1 MSAPGQPADGPEQT
15 AAAPGR
21 EAPGEEPSP
30 AEREPPPKPP
40 EGTPPEGT
48 PPEGTPAEHRRPSG
62 EEQAEQ
68 AAAALAH
75 AAAQGIHC
83 LAIPTPFA
91 VGRVNAYLIEDDP
104 LTLIDSGPNSA
115 KALDELEQAL
125 AARGH
130 AIEDVE
136 LLVVTH
142 QHIDHFGLA
151 AILARR
157 SGAQVAALRGLD
169 RKLARFREDAEL
181 DDRFAGAV
189 MLSHGVPSDVVTA
202 LRAVSASFRAW
213 GSTVEVTRTLDDG
226 EELKLRDRTLRVL
239 HRPGHSPSDTVFWD
253 ERRALLIAGDHL
265 LGHISSNPLLARPL
279 EAQGEYEGP
288 RPQALVT
295 YLDSLAR
302 TRAMSLELVLGGHGA
317 PVVDHTTLIDERMR
331 LHERRAERIFKLIA
345 AQPRTAYEMASEMW
359 GNVAVTQA
367 YLTISEVLG
376 HVDLLLNAGRVV
388 EAEDDG
394 VVRFAAG

>member
-1 MSAPGQPADGPEQT
+1 MSAPD
-15 AAAPGR
+15 AAAD
-21 EAPGEEPSP
+21 
-30 AEREPPPKPP
+30 
-40 EGTPPEGT
+40 
-48 PPEGTPAEHRRPSG
+48 
-62 EEQAEQ
+62 EQAS
-68 AAAALAH
+68 AALAR
-75 AAAQGIHC
+75 AAEQGIHC

-91 VGRVNAYLIEDDP
+91 VGRVNAYLIEDEP

-115 KALDELEQAL
+115 KALDEIEQAL

-130 AIEDVE
+130 KIEDLE

-157 SGAQVAALRGLD
+157 SGAQVAALAGLD
-169 RKLARFREDAEL
+169 RRLANFREDTDFE
-181 DDRFAGAV
+181 DRFAARI
-189 MLSHGVPSDVVTA
+189 MLRHGVPTDVVTA

-213 GSTVEVTRTLDDG
+213 GCTVEVTHTLSDG

-253 ERRALLIAGDHL
+253 ERRGLLIAADHL

-279 EAQGEYEGP
+279 EAEGDYDGP

-295 YLDSLAR
+295 YLASLER
-302 TRAMSLELVLGGHGA
+302 TRAMDLELVLPGHGA
-317 PVVDHTTLIDERMR
+317 PVSDHVALIEQRGRM
-331 LHERRAERIFKLIA
+331 HERRARRIHRLIA
-345 AQPRTAYEMASEMW
+345 ERPRTAYEMAHEMW

-376 HVDLLLNAGRVV
+376 HVDLLLNASRAV
-388 EAEDDG
+388 EQEHEG
-394 VVRFAAG
+394 IVRFAAA